1 MIRFSQFLE
10 SINRRVG
17 HACSWLTLFMV
28 LLTFVIVVLRYA
40 FDLGWIWLQES
51 VIWMH
56 AAVFMLAAAYTL
68 VDDEHVRVDIFYRN
82 LPARKKAV
90 IDLVG
95 TLVFL
100 IPFTLF
106 LIVKSWNFAA
116 VAWRIREA
124 SPDAGGLVFPMVPLM
139 KSFIPLMGL
148 LLLLQGITLLLRAT
162 STLRAKARET

>member
-1 MIRFSQFLE
+1 
-10 SINRRVG
+10 
-17 HACSWLTLFMV
+17 MV

-68 VDDEHVRVDIFYRN
+68 AEDEQVRVDIFYRD
-82 LPARKKAV
+82 LPLRKKAFV
-90 IDLVG
+90 DLAG
-95 TLVFL
+95 TLLFL

-106 LIVKSWNFAA
+106 LIAKSWGFAA
-116 VAWRIREA
+116 VSWRIHET

-148 LLLLQGITLLLRAT
+148 LLLLQGIAMLIRAVT
-162 STLRAKARET
+162 TLRAKV

>member
-1 MIRFSQFLE
+1 LNRFSQALE
-10 SINRRVG
+10 NINRRVG

-28 LLTFVIVVLRYA
+28 LLTFLIVVLRYV

-68 VDDEHVRVDIFYRN
+68 ADDEQVRVDIFYRD
-82 LPARKKAV
+82 LPLRKKAFV
-90 IDLVG
+90 DLAG

-106 LIVKSWNFAA
+106 LIAKSWNFAA
-116 VAWRIREA
+116 VSWRIREA
-124 SPDAGGLVFPMVPLM
+124 SPDAGGLIFPMVPLM
-139 KSFIPLMGL
+139 KRFIPLMGL
-148 LLLLQGITLLLRAT
+148 LLLLQGITMLLRAVI
-162 STLRAKARET
+162 TLRAKV